1 MMSLTFLD
9 VLGNF
14 LVQKIEELN
23 LEQEIFR
30 TTPEFREHV
39 LVFLEL
45 LESESLVWRY
55 FDVNLSENTSNI
67 RPHNNRLI
75 VFKVVFSYC

>member
-45 LESESLVWRY
+45 LESESLV
-55 FDVNLSENTSNI
+55 
-67 RPHNNRLI
+67 
-75 VFKVVFSYC
+75 